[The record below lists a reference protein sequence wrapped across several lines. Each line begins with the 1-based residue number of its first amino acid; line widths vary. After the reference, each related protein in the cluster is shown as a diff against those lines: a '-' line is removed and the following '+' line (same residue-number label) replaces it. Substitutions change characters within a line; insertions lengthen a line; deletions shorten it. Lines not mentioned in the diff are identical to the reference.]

1 LIENK
6 VSINNKIKCRMDVSF
21 LFEVLDCPVL
31 WKMFLGIQVLLQEK
45 YIKFGTEEQKTKTQ
59 HQ

>member
-1 LIENK
+1 MIENK

-21 LFEVLDCPVL
+21 LFEVLDYPVL

>member
-1 LIENK
+1 
-6 VSINNKIKCRMDVSF
+6 MDVSF

>member
-1 LIENK
+1 MIENK

>member
-1 LIENK
+1 MIENK

-31 WKMFLGIQVLLQEK
+31 WEMFLGIQVLLQEK